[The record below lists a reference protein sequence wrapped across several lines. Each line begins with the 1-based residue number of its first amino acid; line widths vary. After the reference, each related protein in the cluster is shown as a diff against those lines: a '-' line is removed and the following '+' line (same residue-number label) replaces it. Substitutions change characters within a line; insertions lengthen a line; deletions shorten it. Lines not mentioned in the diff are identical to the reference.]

1 MIDDD
6 LTVFIGFDPREAAC
20 FAVARESIAMNS
32 PVPVHV
38 RGISLDL
45 LRARGFYRRNHR
57 VIDGRLWDVISE
69 APMTTEFAISRFIA
83 PLVCQSRYAVFMD
96 CDMMLRTNI
105 NRVLQFID
113 KRAAV
118 SVVKHDH
125 RPANTVKMDGQIQTT
140 YSRKNWSSFM
150 VFDCWHPANERLS
163 LEILN
168 GVPGRDLHA
177 FCWLT
182 DDEIG
187 ALPPEWN
194 YLVGHTQLPRGTSPA
209 VVHWTEGA
217 PCMPGYEISEYA
229 DEFRKVLNR
238 WSR

>member
-20 FAVARESIAMNS
+20 FAVARESIIMNS
-32 PVPVHV
+32 RLPVDV

-45 LRARGFYRRNHR
+45 LRARGFYTREHR
-57 VIDGRLWDVISE
+57 KVDGRLWDVISD
-69 APMTTEFAISRFIA
+69 APMSTEFAISRFIA
-83 PLVCQSRYAVFMD
+83 PLISQSRYAIFMD
-96 CDMMLRTNI
+96 CDMMLRRSI
-105 NRVLQFID
+105 YDVLGVID

-140 YSRKNWSSFM
+140 YGRKNWSSFM
-150 VFDCWHPANERLS
+150 VFDCWHPAHERLN

-168 GVPGRDLHA
+168 GRPGRDLHA
-177 FCWLT
+177 FCWLE
-182 DDEIG
+182 DHEIG

-194 YLVGHTQLPRGTSPA
+194 YLVGHSRLPDGVSPA
-209 VVHWTEGA
+209 VVHWTDGA
-217 PCMPGYEISEYA
+217 PCMPGFEISEYA
-229 DEFRKVLNR
+229 DEFRRALVR
-238 WSR
+238 WAR